1 MAVYVVAQG
10 RVENPELLARYV
22 EKAVP
27 TIGAHGGRI
36 VAFDETPDVV
46 EGTVDHPRTVIVEFP
61 TRAAF
66 RAWYDSPQ
74 YQAILP
80 SRLEAAPGTLIVANG
95 LEAR

>member
-10 RVENPELLARYV
+10 RVENRTQLDQYV

-36 VAFDETPDVV
+36 VAFDEQPSVV
-46 EGTVDHPRTVIVEFP
+46 EGTVGFPRTVILEFP
-61 TRAAF
+61 SQDAF
-66 RAWYDSPQ
+66 EAWYHSPE

-80 SRLEAAPGTLIVANG
+80 VRLGAMPGTLIVARG
-95 LEAR
+95 VAS